1 MPAQVYLR
9 GFLVE
14 VARFLKLDVQ
24 HVTRSYL
31 ARYAKGKAAR
41 LKRAATACRRRGG
54 SDCPAG

>member
-1 MPAQVYLR
+1 VHHLRSIEEETWSAMPAQVYLR

-31 ARYAKGKAAR
+31 ARFTKGKAA
-41 LKRAATACRRRGG
+41 
-54 SDCPAG
+54 S